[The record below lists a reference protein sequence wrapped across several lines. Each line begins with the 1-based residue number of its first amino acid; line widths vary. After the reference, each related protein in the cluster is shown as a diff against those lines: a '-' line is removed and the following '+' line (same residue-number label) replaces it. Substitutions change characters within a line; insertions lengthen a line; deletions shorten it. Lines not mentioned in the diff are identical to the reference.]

1 MAVVRCLMNLAKVP
15 NDQMTRRFILPI
27 GFCPCVPYAKQNSG
41 RVHYWV
47 IWSLGQRNK
56 FISHPTTAIRQ
67 LTFGHKACPA
77 LRVSQCQPEG
87 TVLSPALQRHFGI
100 RLLGTLPTQHATA
113 GSFCRSDGPALHQ
126 PHTVS
131 RHCPLNILRAAEQSL
146 ASGGKAREFLERF
159 KAETWT

>member
-1 MAVVRCLMNLAKVP
+1 MAGVRCLMNLAKVP

-27 GFCPCVPYAKQNSG
+27 GFCPRVPYAKQDSG
-41 RVHYWV
+41 RVQYWV

-87 TVLSPALQRHFGI
+87 DSALTGI
-100 RLLGTLPTQHATA
+100 AALFWNQTTRERASASLRYG
-113 GSFCRSDGPALHQ
+113 CRA
-126 PHTVS
+126 S
-131 RHCPLNILRAAEQSL
+131 RHDCIHY
-146 ASGGKAREFLERF
+146 
-159 KAETWT
+159 TW